1 MQIQVTVPEW
11 LKLPQE
17 TRTKLVEIFK
27 LHKSHG
33 TQMEQQGEGS
43 ILVSD
48 GYSNSD
54 LEGITLAG
62 MQEYLQDPSISADFV
77 SLFHAVLD
85 KIVAEKTVGNSV
97 AVPFGIPLDSINLIR
112 DEWNTTLQRLRREAE
127 THDQLQDLVNMIKQ
141 VFNINTQPHEP
152 QRLSPKKER
161 VKKSK

>member
-54 LEGITLAG
+54 LEGITVMN
-62 MQEYLQDPSISADFV
+62 MQEYLQSGYSSDDDFV
-77 SLFHAVLD
+77 SLFHKVLD
-85 KIVAEKTVGNSV
+85 KLVGDSPAEMATNPEPAFSLKKLVA
-97 AVPFGIPLDSINLIR
+97 
-112 DEWNTTLQRLRREAE
+112 DEWETTLKRLKGEADTYE
-127 THDQLQDLVNMIKQ
+127 QTQDLINIVKRI
-141 VFNINTQPHEP
+141 FNINTQPHEP
-152 QRLSPKKER
+152 QRLSPKKGS